1 MRKTMC
7 LQTERE
13 LIALRDRIKKSE
25 ASGAAVNP
33 RAYDLERRLERQ
45 LMADAA
51 ARDRFK
57 AFLESRS

>member
-1 MRKTMC
+1 MRKTMR

-33 RAYDLERRLERQ
+33 RAYDLERRLEKR

-51 ARDRFK
+51 DRDRLK
-57 AFLESRS
+57 AFLENRA